1 MSIKKAKEFKMK
13 KQNND
18 LELLIENYSLK
29 KLDESDQTAVL
40 RMLKNMKDYKKTK
53 GVVVL

>member
-1 MSIKKAKEFKMK
+1 MK